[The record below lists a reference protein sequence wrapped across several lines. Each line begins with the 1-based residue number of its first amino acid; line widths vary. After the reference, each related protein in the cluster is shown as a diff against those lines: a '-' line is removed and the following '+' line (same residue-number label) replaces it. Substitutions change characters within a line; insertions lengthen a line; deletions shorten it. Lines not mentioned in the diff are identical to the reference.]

1 MSAMVKSATATVAQ
15 VQRKA
20 RAWLDAEI
28 ERSRTALGPTWALH
42 AAWVLAYLRAEMAE
56 RMARWRA

>member
-1 MSAMVKSATATVAQ
+1 MIKCSTATVAQ

-28 ERSRTALGPTWALH
+28 ERCRTALGPTWALH
-42 AAWVLAYLRAEMAE
+42 AAWVLDYLRVEMAE